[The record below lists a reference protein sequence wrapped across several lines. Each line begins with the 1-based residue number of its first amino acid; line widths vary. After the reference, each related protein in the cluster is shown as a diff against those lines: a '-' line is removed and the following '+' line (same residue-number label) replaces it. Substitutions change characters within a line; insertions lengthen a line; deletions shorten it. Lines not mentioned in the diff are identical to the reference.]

1 MEISLRTAYEN
12 SLEILFKV
20 NKLKYINIQN
30 ILQAISSNSMC
41 AMKKKGSR
49 IKADVQKSHYLL
61 NYKCIYFN

>member
-41 AMKKKGSR
+41 AMKKKEVG
-49 IKADVQKSHYLL
+49 
-61 NYKCIYFN
+61 